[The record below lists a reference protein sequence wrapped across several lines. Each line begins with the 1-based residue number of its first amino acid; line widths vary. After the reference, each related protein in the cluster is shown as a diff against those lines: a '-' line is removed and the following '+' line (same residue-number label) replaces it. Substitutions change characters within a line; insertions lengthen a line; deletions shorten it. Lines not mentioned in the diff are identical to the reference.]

1 MAALPKDIIIIGGSL
16 TALFHGIMLLD
27 YGHNVHIIERDS
39 GSPESYMAGICA
51 AEHVST
57 FLRKFDRIKEPLGI
71 PSELFQSID
80 RQGNVRPFLKAKR
93 VNTSWDVLYWR
104 LRMGFDGARSDFYGA
119 DSEGTLELKHDMK
132 KRGTALYDTG
142 KKVVRIQSEK
152 TGVTVSVVDAVTKK
166 EESLT
171 AGLVIG
177 ADGPGSIVRET
188 LLPEVTAQRA
198 YAGYVAWR
206 GVVPEN
212 QVSRETR
219 EIFQKNIS
227 YVLLPGEH
235 MIIYHIPGLKGS
247 VEDGHRLLNFCWYSN
262 HAPSSLPDLL
272 TDINGHKH
280 RSTVPGGKVRPSL
293 WARRLEHAR
302 DIDLPKPFTEV
313 LSQISSPFLQV
324 IFDHHSHRAAFAD
337 GRILLVGDAMT
348 TYRPHTAFSTNQG
361 AYDALMLEKV
371 VRGDIGIQEWERKV
385 VRFGYL
391 QWCRSLWFGA
401 WYQSPS
407 WWSRFAAGIWYWK
420 AAAAEMLR
428 SMLSD
433 GDWRGVLR
441 Q

>member
-1 MAALPKDIIIIGGSL
+1 MAPLPKDIIIIGGSL
-16 TALFHGIMLLD
+16 TALFHGIMLLE

-39 GSPESYMAGICA
+39 GNPESHMAGICA
-51 AEHVST
+51 AEHVLT
-57 FLRKFDRIKEPLGI
+57 FIRKFDRMKEPLGI
-71 PSELFQSID
+71 PSEFFQSLD
-80 RQGNVRPFLKAKR
+80 PLGNVRPFLKAHR
-93 VNTSWDVLYWR
+93 VITSWDALYWR
-104 LRMGFDGARSDFYGA
+104 LRVGFDGAGGDFYDVA
-119 DSEGTLELKHDMK
+119 CEESLEQKYEMK
-132 KRGTALYDTG
+132 KRGKGFYDTG
-142 KKVVRIQSEK
+142 KRVVRISTKE
-152 TGVTVSVVDAVTKK
+152 TGVTVSVVDAVTK
-166 EESLT
+166 EEQILT

-177 ADGPGSIVRET
+177 ADGPNSLVRET
-188 LLPEVTAQRA
+188 LLPNVSIQRT

-212 QVSRETR
+212 NVSLETR
-219 EIFQKNIS
+219 KIFQKNIS

-262 HAPSSLPDLL
+262 HPPSSLPDLL

-280 RSTVPGGKVRPSL
+280 HSTVPGGKVRPSL
-293 WARRLEHAR
+293 WAKRLEHAR
-302 DIDLPKPFTEV
+302 TVDLPKPFMEV
-313 LSQISSPFLQV
+313 LERIPSPFLQV
-324 IFDHHSHRAAFAD
+324 ISDHHSRRAASED
-337 GRILLVGDAMT
+337 GKILLVGDAMT

-371 VRGDIGIQEWERKV
+371 VRGDIGIEQWEQKV
-385 VRFGYL
+385 LQFGYL

-401 WYQSPS
+401 WFQKP
-407 WWSRFAAGIWYWK
+407 WWSRLAAGFWYWK

-428 SMLSD
+428 RMVSD